1 MKFSIIIPVY
11 NAAKYLRQCLDSV
24 LAQTVH
30 DWECVC
36 VDDGSADGSEAML
49 EEFASKDR
57 RFKII
62 HKANEGVAVA
72 RNVGLDAAKGE
83 WITWLDADDEYAPW
97 RLEEAI
103 RIVEREDPDLIRFRT
118 GFVIAG
124 FDGDYGFSRNEAYS
138 VFDGDAAKKWCW
150 DVLMPAGMMW
160 TFVAKRAL
168 FDGNRFVPGIRVKEE
183 FPVCARIAMRVN
195 RVVQSE
201 AAAYAYRQIDSSAMH
216 SRKTSR
222 ECVSFLDMVRNLMS
236 EGCFDRGQ
244 MLPPVYEEAMRQR
257 VRMHCECDIID
268 WVRMRERM
276 DYGQL
281 EIYTAYR
288 RLKDF
293 GLFKCSS
300 IQQFRYRIPMWWWDR
315 TGQIWLI
322 KIMVSIESVVR
333 RFKR

>member
-1 MKFSIIIPVY
+1 MTFSIIIPVY
-11 NAAKYLRQCLDSV
+11 NAERFLRQCLDSV
-24 LAQTVH
+24 IAQTVQ
-30 DWECVC
+30 DWECIC
-36 VDDGSADGSEAML
+36 VDDGSVDGSGAILDEYA
-49 EEFASKDR
+49 AKDS

-62 HKANEGVAVA
+62 HTTNEGVAVA
-72 RNVGLDAAKGE
+72 RNIGLDAAKGE

-97 RLEEAI
+97 RLEEAK
-103 RIVEREDPDLIRFRT
+103 RIVEGENPDLIRFGTR
-118 GFVIAG
+118 FVGVG
-124 FDGDYGFSRNEAYS
+124 FDGNYGFVRNEAYG

-150 DVLMPAGMMW
+150 DVLMPGGMMW

-168 FDGNRFVPGIRVKEE
+168 FEGNRFVPGIRVKEE
-183 FPVCARIAMRVN
+183 FPVCARIATRVG

-201 AAAYAYRQIDSSAMH
+201 AQAYAYRQIDGSAMH
-216 SRKTSR
+216 STKTSG
-222 ECVSFLDMVRNLMS
+222 ECVSFLDMVRRLMS
-236 EGCFDRGQ
+236 EACFGKGQ
-244 MLPPVYEEAMRQR
+244 MSAPVYEAMRQR

-268 WVRMRERM
+268 WVRMRDRN
-276 DYGQL
+276 DNGRC
-281 EIYTAYR
+281 EIYAAYG

-293 GLFKCSS
+293 GMFDSSS